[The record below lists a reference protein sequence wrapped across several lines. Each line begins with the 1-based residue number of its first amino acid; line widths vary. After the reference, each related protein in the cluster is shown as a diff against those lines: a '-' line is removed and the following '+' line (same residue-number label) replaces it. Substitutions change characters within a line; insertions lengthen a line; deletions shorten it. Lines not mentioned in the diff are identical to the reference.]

1 MDFNKLIPDFGSIG
15 KTEWNKPCFDTKDKF
30 HIAGLAC
37 AALLVIFCFIPWF
50 SITAKAG
57 PISAEASRLGIG
69 LWYGIFA
76 FLGGAVALYGMLYKN
91 YQFAFCGA
99 AIALLMAILGLFIVP
114 SVSVLGI
121 TIETDV
127 IKAGM
132 KAGVY
137 STSRVGAILA
147 LIASAGVGACAFL
160 KINEK

>member
-37 AALLVIFCFIPWF
+37 AVLLVIFCFIPWF
-50 SITAKAG
+50 VITMKEG
-57 PISAEASRLGIG
+57 PISVDASRLGIG

-76 FLGGAVALYGMLYKN
+76 FIGGAVALYGMLYKN

-114 SVSVLGI
+114 SVEVAGLV
-121 TIETDV
+121 TVPAEAV
-127 IKAGM
+127 KLAIKAG
-132 KAGVY
+132 AT
-137 STSRVGAILA
+137 TSRIGAILA